1 MRAGGAAGMGGQDPD
16 PPVRGTAR
24 FSNPLRE
31 IGDRPMLTDRQDAE
45 RGKCWQEGHSRW
57 WLLPLLLVAVSG
69 CGESEQVQRE
79 PMNPRAPMADVP
91 APAATEEAR
100 ASGLASAPSAGG
112 DEGSAAGPYHCP
124 GQPPQQGGA
133 LEYSSPPV
141 AEDRGQIVRVLTQEY
156 RQLAGESG
164 ASGTV
169 QVLFL
174 VDTLG
179 AVPEV
184 RVTRS
189 SGTAALA
196 SAAVRGLSLVRFRPA
211 YLDDQTICMWVAIPV
226 VLPPPGGL
234 SPGDP
239 EPQ

>member
-1 MRAGGAAGMGGQDPD
+1 MLTNRQDPEC
-16 PPVRGTAR
+16 G
-24 FSNPLRE
+24 
-31 IGDRPMLTDRQDAE
+31 G
-45 RGKCWQEGHSRW
+45 GWQEGHSRW

-69 CGESEQVQRE
+69 CGDSEQVQRE
-79 PMNPRAPMADVP
+79 PMNPRASMADVP

-100 ASGLASAPSAGG
+100 APGLASALPDARDARGAG
-112 DEGSAAGPYHCP
+112 GPYHCL
-124 GQPPQQGGA
+124 GQPPQHGGA
-133 LEYSSPPV
+133 VEYSSPPV

-179 AVPEV
+179 AVSEV

-189 SGTAALA
+189 SGTAVLD
-196 SAAVRGLSLVRFRPA
+196 SVAVRGLSLVRFRPA
-211 YLDDQTICMWVAIPV
+211 YLDEQAICMWVAIPV

-234 SPGDP
+234 SPGGSRTP
-239 EPQ
+239 VEGGGS